1 METDAWPTRNTLR
14 SPFNHNTKAAVGEP
28 HLQPSV
34 SSQTINQISN
44 EMGKTQPP
52 PSQSLDPQCQNIL
65 SKMLEFPEMDP
76 PMPAE
81 DAYLNGSGVNSGE
94 NRELNKLLSA
104 GYQLL
109 DKKDGEWSQ
118 ADIPN
123 NTKLLLE

>member
-1 METDAWPTRNTLR
+1 METDAWPARNTLR

-28 HLQPSV
+28 HFNPSV

-44 EMGKTQPP
+44 EMSKVA
-52 PSQSLDPQCQNIL
+52 QSAPRNLDQCQNML
-65 SKMLEFPEMDP
+65 SGMPELPEMDP

-81 DAYLNGSGVNSGE
+81 DAYLDGSGDIPGK
-94 NRELNKLLSA
+94 NRELDKLLTA
-104 GYQLL
+104 GYQIL

-118 ADIPN
+118 ADIPD